1 MSLRQTVVAY
11 AGIAAATATFAPM
24 STAFAALSLGRNHGT
39 RVIPKLWGRSVLAS
53 CGVRFEVRGLDRFSH
68 QRQFIVASNHQSLL
82 DPPLILCAIPQ
93 KLRFVA
99 KRSLFYIPIFGQ
111 AIWAAGNVPIDRS
124 RSETSTRRLNRTG
137 RRVGKDL
144 SILFFPEGTRS
155 PDGALLPFK
164 KGATMMALQTGHA
177 LLPVAVAGTRE
188 LLPKHARTVRPG
200 GVGVAFGSPVEV
212 AGRTLADRDEIT
224 RELRESIAALM
235 PEAEEARRSI
245 AGQEGPR
252 A

>member
-1 MSLRQTVVAY
+1 MSMRQTAVAY
-11 AGIAAATATFAPM
+11 TGIATATAVFAPM
-24 STAFAALSLGRNHGT
+24 STALALLSLGRNHGT
-39 RVIPKLWGRSVLAS
+39 RIVPKLWGRAVLAS
-53 CGVRFEVRGLDRFSH
+53 CGVRFAVRGLDRFPH
-68 QRQFIVASNHQSLL
+68 DRPFIVASNHQSLL
-82 DPPLILCAIPQ
+82 DPPLVLCAIPQ

-111 AIWAAGNVPIDRS
+111 ALWAAGNVPIDRS
-124 RSETSTRRLNRTG
+124 RSDTSTRRLNRTG

-155 PDGALLPFK
+155 PDGDLLPFK

-200 GVGVAFGSPVEV
+200 AVGVAFGAPVEV

-224 RELRESIAALM
+224 RKVRDSVAALI

-245 AGQEGPR
+245 L
-252 A
+252 